1 MDTKSGES
9 NPQENVELRMRTLR
23 VLWLALFLSL
33 VMYYGLTLFV
43 GRNETVTP
51 NNTLSIAL
59 MVVAFSTTLISFVV
73 KNKLMTRAVES
84 QQLGMVQQSYVVTWA
99 INEAAA
105 LLGLLDFFV
114 TGNRYYYALFVLAA
128 AGLLL
133 HFPRRE
139 DVENAAFKRT
149 TFSE

>member
-9 NPQENVELRMRTLR
+9 NPQENVELKMRTLR
-23 VLWLALFLSL
+23 VLWLGLFLSV

-43 GRNETVTP
+43 GRNENLTP

-59 MVVAFSTTLISFVV
+59 MVAAFSTTLLSFVV

-84 QQLGMVQQSYVVTWA
+84 QQLGVVQQSYVVTWA
-99 INEAAA
+99 INEVAA
-105 LLGLLDFFV
+105 LFGLLDFFV

-139 DVENAAFKRT
+139 HVENAAFKRT
-149 TFSE
+149 TF